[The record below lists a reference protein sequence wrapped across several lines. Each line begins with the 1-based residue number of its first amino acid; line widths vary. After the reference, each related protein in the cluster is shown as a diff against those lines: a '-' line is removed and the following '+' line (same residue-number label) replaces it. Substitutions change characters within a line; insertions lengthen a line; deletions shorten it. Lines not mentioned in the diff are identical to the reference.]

1 MAKPENSA
9 CGQRRFDGLRKNL
22 FEKIGGFS
30 TQYVY
35 GHYEDADLSLRWAE
49 NIGPVAVHP
58 QIRLIHLEGQGSKV
72 RGQEFRG
79 AAIANR
85 YFFSAQFGELFAE
98 DRPMLPQPDAGHRS
112 GQRLTRH

>member
-1 MAKPENSA
+1 MPAVSGALMAFEKTW
-9 CGQRRFDGLRKNL
+9 

-98 DRPMLPQPDAGHRS
+98 DRAALPHDAGPRS
-112 GQRLTRH
+112 GLRPTGT

>member
-1 MAKPENSA
+1 MPFDEREWQNPKIVPAVSGALMAFEKT
-9 CGQRRFDGLRKNL
+9 C

-72 RGQEFRG
+72 RGEEFRG

-98 DRPMLPQPDAGHRS
+98 DRAEAS
-112 GQRLTRH
+112 AA